1 MATTTPTIRPATA
14 ADAAAVAAIYN
25 QAVLTSTATFDLEPE
40 TVAARAAW
48 LAAPGTRLCLV
59 GEVAGRVAGWSS
71 LVRWSAR
78 AGYDQTAEASIYVAP
93 DAQRSGLGVA
103 LAGAAVAAAPA
114 LGLHVVIAQICADNA
129 GGWRWP
135 QAWASPAS
143 ARCTKWATSSGACS
157 TSRSA
162 SAWSSPSRA
171 PLPPARSSPPPA
183 RSLPPR
189 WPPGPRRAPLCRAA
203 PCA

>member
-1 MATTTPTIRPATA
+1 MATTTPTIRPARA

-129 GGWRWP
+129 GGL
-135 QAWASPAS
+135 ALAASLGF
-143 ARCTKWATSSGACS
+143 ARVGTLHEVGHKFGRVLDVA
-157 TSRSA
+157 
-162 SAWSSPSRA
+162 
-171 PLPPARSSPPPA
+171 
-183 RSLPPR
+183 
-189 WPPGPRRAPLCRAA
+189 LCERLV
-203 PCA
+203 